1 VTERG
6 SLDVIEEYVR
16 RELDAEE
23 RRADAVDG
31 KAGLVLG
38 FAGVLVSLGPG
49 FVWAPLALAA
59 RVVAGLAGLLAVLAF
74 RSRTFPSL
82 DLAALRQELAAKPD
96 STRLLV
102 VNVFVG
108 SHGDIRARL
117 ERKVAHLR
125 RAVWLLILAVA
136 LALLGSTVEVLHE
149 LVR

>member
-1 VTERG
+1 MTERG

-49 FVWAPLALAA
+49 FVWPPLALAA

-74 RSRTFPSL
+74 VPRTLPFLDPRSLHRHV
-82 DLAALRQELAAKPD
+82 DADPD
-96 STRLLV
+96 ATRRLV
-102 VNVFVG
+102 VTVCVG
-108 SHGDIRARL
+108 AYGRIRTTF
-117 ERKVAHLR
+117 ERKVACLR

-136 LALLGSTVEVLHE
+136 LSVLGSSVEVLHE
-149 LVR
+149 LAR